1 MASEETL
8 REYLKWA
15 TAELHDAQR
24 RIEAFE
30 AAATYTEPVAIV
42 GMACRLPGGIA
53 SPRDLWELLDRGGDA
68 IGPLPRD
75 RGWDL
80 DRLYHP
86 DPEHPGT
93 SYAASGGFIRD
104 VAGFDADF
112 FGISPREALAM
123 DPQQRL
129 LLETSW
135 EAFEHAGIRPADT
148 RGSRTGVFM
157 GTNSVDYGWTTG
169 PVPDEYIGHLTTGTA
184 AAVLSGRLS
193 YLYGLEGP
201 AVTVDTAC
209 SSSLV
214 ALHLAVRA
222 LRKDECSLALVGG
235 VTVLSSPLQF
245 LGFSAQHGLAEDG
258 RCKAFGEGADGMGLA
273 DGVGVLVV
281 ERLADAR
288 RAGHRVLAV
297 VRGSAVNQDGA
308 GNGLTA
314 PNGPAQQRVI
324 RLALADAGLSAAD
337 VDAVE
342 AHGTGTRLGDPIE
355 AQALLATY
363 GRGRPADRPLWLG
376 SVKSNIG
383 HTGAAAGVAGLI
395 KAVLAIRAKTL
406 PKTLHAEERSTRID
420 WSAGAVELLTRA
432 REWPVVDRPRR
443 AAVSSFGISGTN
455 AHVIIEQAD
464 EPEPA
469 GKARLL
475 APGRLPFVVSGKS
488 EAALRAQA
496 GRLAEF
502 VARHR
507 ESDPAAVAAT
517 LVASRSAFEYRGVVS
532 ASGPAELAA
541 GLTALAAGEP
551 APDVVSGV
559 ARSSGRTVL
568 VFPGQG
574 SQWAGMAAGLLDSSP
589 VFAERIAEC
598 EAALAPFVDWSLTS
612 VLRSGA
618 GAGAGSGSGS
628 GEWLGRV
635 DVVQPVLWAVMVSL
649 AGLWG
654 SF

>member
-1 MASEETL
+1 MATEETL

-15 TAELHDAQR
+15 TTELHDAQQ
-24 RIEAFE
+24 RIAAFE
-30 AAATYTEPVAIV
+30 AAAATTEPVAIV
-42 GMACRLPGGIA
+42 GMACRLPGGVA
-53 SPRDLWELLDRGGDA
+53 SPHDLWDLLERGEDT

-75 RGWDL
+75 RGWDV

-86 DPEHPGT
+86 DPEHAGT
-93 SYAASGGFIRD
+93 TYAAAGGFIRD
-104 VAGFDADF
+104 VADFDADF

-135 EAFEHAGIRPADT
+135 EAFEHAGIPPAGL
-148 RGSRTGVFM
+148 RGSRAGVFM
-157 GTNSVDYGWTTG
+157 GTNSVDYAWTSG
-169 PVPDEYIGHLTTGTA
+169 RVPDEHLGHLTTGTA
-184 AAVLSGRLS
+184 AAVLAGRLS

-214 ALHLAVRA
+214 ALHLAVQA
-222 LRKDECSLALVGG
+222 LRNDECSLALVGG
-235 VTVLSSPLQF
+235 VTVLSSPIQF
-245 LGFSAQHGLAEDG
+245 LGFSAQRGLAVDG
-258 RCKAFGEGADGMGLA
+258 RCKAFAEAADGMGLA
-273 DGVGVLVV
+273 DGAGVLLV

-314 PNGPAQQRVI
+314 PNGPSQQRVI
-324 RLALADAGLSAAD
+324 RLALANAGLSAGD

-342 AHGTGTRLGDPIE
+342 AHGTGTTLGDPIE

-363 GRGRPADRPLWLG
+363 GRGRPAGRPLWLG

-395 KAVLAIRAKTL
+395 KTVLAIRAGTL

-420 WSAGAVELLTRA
+420 WSAGAVELLTDARA
-432 REWPVVDRPRR
+432 WPEVDRPRR

-455 AHVIIEQAD
+455 AHVIVEQAAD
-464 EPEPA
+464 PEVPEAGQPRPA
-469 GKARLL
+469 ARG
-475 APGRLPFVVSGKS
+475 ALPFMVSGKS

-502 VARHR
+502 VAEHP
-507 ESDPAAVAAT
+507 ESDPAAVAAA
-517 LVASRSAFEYRGVVS
+517 LVATRSAFEHRAVVS
-532 ASGPAELAA
+532 ASDHGELTARLA
-541 GLTALAAGEP
+541 ALAAGEP
-551 APDVVSGV
+551 TAGVVSGV
-559 ARSSGRTVL
+559 VRASGRTVL

-574 SQWAGMAAGLLDSSP
+574 SQWVGMGAELLDAFP
-589 VFAERIAEC
+589 VFAA
-598 EAALAPFVDWSLTS
+598 
-612 VLRSGA
+612 
-618 GAGAGSGSGS
+618 
-628 GEWLGRV
+628 
-635 DVVQPVLWAVMVSL
+635 
-649 AGLWG
+649 
-654 SF
+654 